1 MKIFFLKTADGE
13 LGACITPDFMLPQE
27 VRNTHEGSEVIGDGL
42 ELKPSLAK
50 MAEEYLGS
58 EIGPAHDRRCNR
70 LCALIKIGMRHGKA
84 GRLTEDRFLEIMHQM
99 NREKLMMDKNLT
111 NQFLSLGFREG
122 AKVRRQCMA
131 ISR

>member
-27 VRNTHEGSEVIGDGL
+27 VRNTHEGSEILGDHL
-42 ELKPSLAK
+42 ELEPSLAK
-50 MAEEYLGS
+50 MAEDYLGT
-58 EIGPAHDRRCNR
+58 EIGPVHDRRSNR
-70 LCALIKIGMRHGKA
+70 LCYLIKIGMRRGKA
-84 GRLTEDRFLEIMHQM
+84 GRLTEGRFLEIMHQM
-99 NREKLMMDKNLT
+99 SREKLVMDKNLS